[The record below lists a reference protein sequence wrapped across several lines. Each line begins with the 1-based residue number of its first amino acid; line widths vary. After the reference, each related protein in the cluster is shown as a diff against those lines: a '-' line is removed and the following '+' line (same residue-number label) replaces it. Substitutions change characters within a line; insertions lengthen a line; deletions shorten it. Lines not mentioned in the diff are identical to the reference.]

1 MGFFCKEGVFSMKF
15 KTWDINLKVRLF
27 GEALLDISFWAVFPF
42 LTIYFSDSIGRQTTS
57 LLLILSQALSVI
69 TALLGGYFA
78 DTYGR
83 KRMMSIS
90 VIGEGAGFLIFAIA
104 ATTMFHSPYVAF
116 FGFMV
121 ASIFMSFYQP
131 ASQAMI
137 ADVVKPEHRSHVYS
151 IFYMMINIAVVIG
164 PIIGALVFNNYTS
177 QTLLAIVLADLLLL
191 ILLTK
196 FGHET
201 APMALDKELRKAQ
214 REKKIG
220 TVLMEQLR
228 NYKLIF
234 KDKVFFLYIIAGVI
248 ISQSFMQLDLLF
260 PLYITEVIGDSSIFS
275 IQLTGEQL
283 FGFIVSINGF
293 CVALLTVFFTRL
305 MSRYRE
311 KLVFMNS
318 SFLYG
323 IAILLFGIATGP
335 WGAILAIILF
345 SFAELMTVGIQQNF
359 VAKIA
364 PDNKRAMYFSA
375 AGLRYTFGKVIAP
388 LAITLSTLVGYF
400 ATFATIAV
408 LAVISGFIYFYMY
421 SLYEKQDRAK

>member
-260 PLYITEVIGDSSIFS
+260 PLYITEVIGDSSIFQV
-275 IQLTGEQL
+275 QLTGEQL

-305 MSRYRE
+305 MSQYRE

-323 IAILLFGIATGP
+323 VAILLFGITTGP

-364 PDNKRAMYFSA
+364 PDDKRAMYFSA

>member
-1 MGFFCKEGVFSMKF
+1 MKF

>member
-1 MGFFCKEGVFSMKF
+1 MKF

-104 ATTMFHSPYVAF
+104 ATTMFHSPYIAF

-191 ILLTK
+191 FLLTK

-293 CVALLTVFFTRL
+293 CVALLTVFFTRM
-305 MSRYRE
+305 MSQYRE

-364 PDNKRAMYFSA
+364 PDDKRAMYFSA

-421 SLYEKQDRAK
+421 SLYERQDRAK

>member
-1 MGFFCKEGVFSMKF
+1 MKF

-104 ATTMFHSPYVAF
+104 ATTMFHSPYIAF
-116 FGFMV
+116 FGFMI

-293 CVALLTVFFTRL
+293 CVALLTVFFTRM

-364 PDNKRAMYFSA
+364 PDDKRAMYFSA

-421 SLYEKQDRAK
+421 SLYEKQDRAQ

>member
-1 MGFFCKEGVFSMKF
+1 MKF

-57 LLLILSQALSVI
+57 LLLIVSQALSVI
-69 TALLGGYFA
+69 TGLLGGYFA

-104 ATTMFHSPYVAF
+104 ASTMFYSPYVAF

-164 PIIGALVFNNYTS
+164 PIIGAMVFNNYTS
-177 QTLLAIVLADLLLL
+177 QTLISIVLADLLLL

-196 FGHET
+196 FGRET
-201 APMALDKELRKAQ
+201 APLALNPELRQAQ
-214 REKKIG
+214 RQKKIG
-220 TVLMEQLR
+220 TVLLEQLK

-234 KDKVFFLYIIAGVI
+234 TDKVFFLYIVAGVI

-260 PLYITEVIGDSSIFS
+260 PLYITEVIGDASIFS
-275 IQLTGEQL
+275 LQLTGEQL
-283 FGFIVSINGF
+283 FGVIVSINGF
-293 CVALLTVFFTRL
+293 CVALLTVFFTRM

-323 IAILLFGIATGP
+323 VAILLFGLSTGP
-335 WGAILAIILF
+335 WGAVLAIILF

-364 PDNKRAMYFSA
+364 PDDKRAMYFSA

-388 LAITLSTLVGYF
+388 FAITISTLIGYF

-421 SLYEKQDRAK
+421 SLYEKQNRAKA

>member
-1 MGFFCKEGVFSMKF
+1 MKF

-104 ATTMFHSPYVAF
+104 ATTMFHSPYIAF

-293 CVALLTVFFTRL
+293 CVALLTVFFTRM

-335 WGAILAIILF
+335 WGAVLAIILF

-364 PDNKRAMYFSA
+364 PDDKRAMYFSA

>member
-1 MGFFCKEGVFSMKF
+1 MGFFAKKVFYTMKF

-69 TALLGGYFA
+69 MALLGGYFA

-400 ATFATIAV
+400 ATFATIGV